1 MRAVLCG
8 YYGQGNGGDE
18 ALLATLLQM
27 LPPTV
32 TPVVLSGNPQETYDR
47 YGVEA
52 CPRKRTGAVLK
63 TLRRADAFIWGGG
76 SLMQD
81 ATSALS
87 PLYYA
92 GLMGLAQQLGLV
104 TIAWAQGIGPL
115 QRSLTRWLTH
125 RTFAGCTAVSVRDA
139 ASAKLLQDWQI
150 PCTLAPDP
158 VWALQAVP
166 MDLSD
171 LPQPRIAVSLR
182 PHRSLTPGR
191 LQVLTQA
198 LVAVQRETGA
208 AIVLVPFQPIQD
220 QAIALQIQTQLPGVN
235 RLITWNDPR
244 QLVGLFQE
252 VDLAISMRFHGL
264 VMAAAAGCA
273 CVALSYDPKVSQLM
287 QELTLPGWELD
298 QLPESSEGVRDR
310 CLAVL
315 AQGAGLD
322 IGMIQAWRDRA
333 LIHQDLLVNI
343 LNSASNI

>member
-27 LPPTV
+27 LPPSV
-32 TPVVLSGNPQETYDR
+32 TPVVLSGNPQETRDR

-52 CPRKRTGAVLK
+52 CPRKRTGAVLQA
-63 TLRRADAFIWGGG
+63 LRQADAFIWGGG

-92 GLMGLAQQLGLV
+92 GLMGLAQRLGLV

-115 QRSLTRWLTH
+115 ERSLTRWLTH
-125 RTFAGCTAVSVRDA
+125 QTFAGCTAVSVRDA
-139 ASAKLLQDWQI
+139 ASARLLQDWQI

-171 LPQPRIAVSLR
+171 LPRPRIAVSLR
-182 PHRSLTPGR
+182 PHRSLTPDR
-191 LQVLTQA
+191 LQMLTQA
-198 LVAVQRETGA
+198 LIAVQRETSA

-220 QAIALQIQTQLPGVN
+220 QAIALQIQAQLPGVS
-235 RLITWNDPR
+235 RLITWDDPR

-264 VMAAAAGCA
+264 VMAAAAGCR
-273 CVALSYDPKVSQLM
+273 CLALSYDPKVSQLM
-287 QELTLPGWELD
+287 QELSLPGWELA
-298 QLPESSEGVRDR
+298 QLPKLSEEVRDR

-315 AQGAGLD
+315 AQASGLESVV
-322 IGMIQAWRDRA
+322 IEGWRDLA
-333 LIHQDLLVNI
+333 LLHQELLVNV
-343 LNSASNI
+343 LKECQ